1 MAASASFRELYDSHF
16 RMVWRVLRRL
26 GVPSAD
32 VLDLTQKVFL
42 IAFTKLPEFE
52 GRSTMSTWLC
62 GICNRVAWAHRRSM
76 TIRNEI
82 STDPAHLEEASGE
95 LDVPPPD
102 VTLALHTDAERV
114 LAKLSEG
121 QRAVFILYE
130 VDELSGPEIASLLN
144 ISLGTVRSRLRYA
157 RATFRREMQRLAI
170 QKNALP
176 IEGG

>member
-1 MAASASFRELYDSHF
+1 
-16 RMVWRVLRRL
+16 
-26 GVPSAD
+26 
-32 VLDLTQKVFL
+32 
-42 IAFTKLPEFE
+42 
-52 GRSTMSTWLC
+52 
-62 GICNRVAWAHRRSM
+62 M

-102 VTLALHTDAERV
+102 VTLALHTEAERV

-157 RATFRREMQRLAI
+157 RATFRREMQRLSI

-176 IEGG
+176 IQGG

>member
-1 MAASASFRELYDSHF
+1 MAASAEFRELYNAHF

-52 GRSTMSTWLC
+52 GRSAMSTWLC

-76 TIRNEI
+76 TTRNEI
-82 STDPAHLEEASGE
+82 STDPTQLEEALGE
-95 LDVPPPD
+95 LDVPQQD
-102 VTLALHTDAERV
+102 VALALHAETERF

-121 QRAVFILYE
+121 QRAVFVLYE
-130 VDELSGPEIASLLN
+130 VAELSGPEIASILQ

-170 QKNALP
+170 RKDGLT

>member
-1 MAASASFRELYDSHF
+1 MAASADFRELYNSHF

-26 GVPSAD
+26 GVPGAD

-42 IAFTKLPEFE
+42 IAFMKLPEFE

-76 TIRNEI
+76 TARNEI
-82 STDPAHLEEASGE
+82 STDPAQLEEASGE

-102 VTLALHTDAERV
+102 VALALHAEAERV

-130 VDELSGPEIASLLN
+130 VDELSGPEIASILQ

-157 RATFRREMQRLAI
+157 RATFRREMQRLASR
-170 QKNALP
+170 KDGLT
-176 IEGG
+176 IEGS